1 MSFSLNK
8 QLIEGNLGRNP
19 EVLGSEGK
27 QIDIL
32 NIATSE
38 HWRDKGTGDWK
49 ELTTW
54 HRVVLRDSDIEY
66 AVNNLATGDR
76 VYVEGVTRH
85 RKWVDKEGV
94 QRTVTEVH
102 AHVLRLHT
110 KAQPRSG
117 DEPSAPAR
125 APAQRPAERPRAEPQ
140 RSEDPAAPDSQQG
153 DNGFMDEDPTNF
165 RF

>member
-8 QLIEGNLGRNP
+8 QFLEGNLGRNP
-19 EVLGSEGK
+19 EVFDCEGK
-27 QIDIL
+27 QIAIL
-32 NIATSE
+32 SIATSE
-38 HWRDKGTGDWK
+38 SWRDKTTGEWRT
-49 ELTTW
+49 LTTW

-66 AVNNLATGDR
+66 AVKNLTTGDR

-85 RKWVDKEGV
+85 RKWTGKDGV
-94 QRTVTEVH
+94 SRTVTEVH

-117 DEPSAPAR
+117 DQPSAR
-125 APAQRPAERPRAEPQ
+125 APAPALRPHEEPQ
-140 RSEDPAAPDSQQG
+140 LSEDQAASDPQQG
-153 DNGFMDEDPTNF
+153 DYGLMDEDPTNL